1 MADLDEQI
9 DRLYQVDLGTFIPE
23 RNALA
28 KASRRA
34 DVKALPKPSV
44 PAWAVNQI
52 YWHQRPL
59 FDRLVARA
67 EAVRDQ
73 HRRTLASRS
82 ADVRGA
88 ETAHRETL
96 REAVDAARRILTEAG
111 LPVTPATVEAVSR
124 TLEALPSPEANGRLV
139 KPLTPA
145 GLEALAGLSFGPPR
159 SGLRVL
165 QGGLAADSP
174 AAPVAADADAAAREA
189 EREAQARA
197 EQEAREQADRERR
210 RAAAAAR
217 DAAQAAFD
225 RAAAAVT
232 DAERAL
238 AARVQE
244 RDRAANALAQ
254 AVRAMS
260 D

>member
-9 DRLYQVDLGTFIPE
+9 DRLYQADLGAFIPE

-34 DVKALPKPSV
+34 DVKTLPKPSV

-111 LPVTPATVEAVSR
+111 HPVTPATVEAVSR
-124 TLEALPSPEANGRLV
+124 TLEALPSPEATGRLV

-165 QGGLAADSP
+165 QGGLAPDSP
-174 AAPVAADADAAAREA
+174 PAPADADRAARAEA
-189 EREAQARA
+189 ERDAQVRA
-197 EQEAREQADRERR
+197 EQEAREQAERERR

-238 AARVQE
+238 AARQQE